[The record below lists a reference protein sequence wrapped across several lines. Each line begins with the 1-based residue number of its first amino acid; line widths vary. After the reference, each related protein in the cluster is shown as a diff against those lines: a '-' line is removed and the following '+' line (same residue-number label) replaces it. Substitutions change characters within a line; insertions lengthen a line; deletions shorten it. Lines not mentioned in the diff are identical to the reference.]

1 MIAKG
6 SYSVLG
12 EPVRRF
18 VAKPLIVAVLVHALF
33 GCCLHHADACAMR
46 CESTLSAAAA
56 HCHCDHDSDS
66 NGPCDES
73 GDESPDHGSQHEAC
87 NSDRCVSIRPEP
99 TASPELLLDFGPLMT
114 ASSVAA
120 RAALSAITTVDPDQ
134 RPGVPPIAVHLLNQ
148 ALLL

>member
-1 MIAKG
+1 MIAKR

-18 VAKPLIVAVLVHALF
+18 VAKPLIAAVLVHALF
-33 GCCLHHADACAMR
+33 GCCLHHADPCAAHG
-46 CESTLSAAAA
+46 ESTLPAAVA

-66 NGPCDES
+66 EGS

-99 TASPELLLDFGPLMT
+99 TASPELLLDLGPLML
-114 ASSVAA
+114 ASSVTG
-120 RAALSAITTVDPDQ
+120 RTPLGAIATVDPDQ
-134 RPGVPPIAVHLLNQ
+134 RPDVPPIAVHLLNQ